1 MFSEILLP
9 FVAGMVLAY
18 FLDPVADR
26 LERTGL
32 SRTAATF
39 LILIAFVVALTI
51 AMIILI
57 PVLASQLAGFLDK
70 LPEYLAQ
77 LQTLVTSFNP
87 EWLEQRFGLDAG
99 SLREGL
105 NSLLTSGVGFVTTV
119 FQSIWSSG
127 VALFSI
133 AGLFVVTP
141 VVAFYMLL
149 DWDRMVAAVDS
160 WVPRDHVETVRQIFS
175 DINTATAGFV
185 RGQGT
190 LCLMLGVMYAIGLTL
205 TGLNFGILIG
215 LFAGLISFIPYV
227 GSLVGLVLSVG
238 VAFVQ
243 FWPDW
248 TMVAAVAGV
257 FFVGQFIEGNILQP
271 RLVGKSVGL
280 HPVWLMF
287 ALFAFGALFGFVG
300 LADRGSGGRG
310 GRRSGSLR
318 HRPLSGI
325 AALQGAQGRNRRGQG
340 QDRSQPKHVPA
351 RTIERAMGDPDKPRQ
366 LPLDLGHS
374 TGHSRDELVVSDAN
388 RQAVALIDRWPDWPA
403 AVVVLA
409 GPAGSGKSHLAS
421 IWSGH
426 GERGFARRFR

>member
-1 MFSEILLP
+1 MAKVKLPADEEVKVVVTTSNFHRNVRFWLLGAALFVLFLYVFSSILLP

-26 LERTGL
+26 LERLGL
-32 SRTAATF
+32 SRTAATL
-39 LILIAFVVALTI
+39 LILVGFVIVLTVAL
-51 AMIILI
+51 IILV
-57 PVLASQLAGFLDK
+57 PVLASQLADFLEK
-70 LPEYLAQ
+70 LPEYLTR
-77 LQTLVTSFNP
+77 LQTLITNFDP
-87 EWLEQRFGLDAG
+87 QWMEQKFGIDAG
-99 SLREGL
+99 SLRDGL
-105 NSLLTSGVGFVTTV
+105 NSLLTSGVGFFTTV

-149 DWDRMVAAVDS
+149 DWDRMIAAIDN
-160 WVPRDHVETVRQIFS
+160 WVPRDHVDTVRSLATQI
-175 DINTATAGFV
+175 NAATAGFV

-190 LCLMLGVMYAIGLTL
+190 LCLLLGVMYAIGLTA

-227 GSLVGLVLSVG
+227 GSMVGLVLSVG

-248 TMVAAVAGV
+248 MMVVAVAAV

-287 ALFAFGALFGFVG
+287 SLFAFGALFGFVG
-300 LADRGSGGRG
+300 L
-310 GRRSGSLR
+310 L
-318 HRPLSGI
+318 I
-325 AALQGAQGRNRRGQG
+325 A
-340 QDRSQPKHVPA
+340 VPA
-351 RTIERAMGDPDKPRQ
+351 A
-366 LPLDLGHS
+366 
-374 TGHSRDELVVSDAN
+374 A
-388 RQAVALIDRWPDWPA
+388 AVAVLVRFAIARYLESPLYRGEAHQTVDMATEA
-403 AVVVLA
+403 APKA
-409 GPAGSGKSHLAS
+409 RPKP
-421 IWSGH
+421 
-426 GERGFARRFR
+426 ARRTRRAGTQG